1 MWRGPIDAK
10 SSGGGPIAATT
21 RPGQAG
27 SPRKDDGVPGGPRSP
42 NEQIPRDPM
51 RSTKGGGSRVE
62 AGLED
67 RGVRVCEKRST
78 GEVKA
83 EGSASTMRV
92 FRCSVWGRLA
102 FQDSVHN
109 LGRRASFRPRR
120 ARCAAVA
127 IRHFGRL
134 RRPYPTEPMGQIVG
148 SGRRGRT
155 IPRHPN
161 HLGRI
166 LDGRHLRR
174 TRPAR
179 FFVGG
184 PSSR

>member
-1 MWRGPIDAK
+1 MWDLF
-10 SSGGGPIAATT
+10 SGRKKVVSIASNQDVIVLRSET
-21 RPGQAG
+21 QD
-27 SPRKDDGVPGGPRSP
+27 SP
-42 NEQIPRDPM
+42 
-51 RSTKGGGSRVE
+51 
-62 AGLED
+62 
-67 RGVRVCEKRST
+67 
-78 GEVKA
+78 
-83 EGSASTMRV
+83 
-92 FRCSVWGRLA
+92 RLA

-174 TRPAR
+174 TLFLSADHRRDKAAHR
-179 FFVGG
+179 GDH
-184 PSSR
+184 R